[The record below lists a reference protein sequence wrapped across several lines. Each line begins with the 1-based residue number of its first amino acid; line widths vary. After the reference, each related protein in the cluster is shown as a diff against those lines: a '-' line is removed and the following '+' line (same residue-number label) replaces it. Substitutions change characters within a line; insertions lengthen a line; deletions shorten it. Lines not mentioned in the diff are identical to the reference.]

1 MLDREIIVIG
11 GGIAGCTAALF
22 AARLG
27 RDTLV
32 LNGGLPG
39 GQLLNVTRIEDYP
52 GFADPVAGFELCPIV
67 QDQALSA
74 GAAFEMVDA
83 IAVERH
89 DGAWAVN
96 THSGRLSA
104 GAVILATGSRQRA
117 LGIPGEDALVGKG
130 ISHCASCD
138 GPLFRD
144 RVVGVVGG
152 GDSALQEALELTD
165 YASKVVIFH
174 RGTTLTAQQS
184 YVARVT
190 ASDKVEVRFA
200 TRVIEARGEGS
211 LSSVVTEDTVTAAP
225 TEVAIAALFV
235 YVGSEPNVDLVPATV
250 ERDHHGRVNT
260 DTKMRTTLEGLL
272 AAGDMRSD
280 SAAQAVAAAGDGAT
294 AALAAHRF
302 LSGEAWPSLGVAA
315 TA

>member
-1 MLDREIIVIG
+1 MPDREIIVIG
-11 GGIAGCTAALF
+11 GGVAGCTAALF
-22 AARLG
+22 AARCG

-39 GQLLNVTRIEDYP
+39 GQLLNVGKIEDYP
-52 GFADPVAGFELCPIV
+52 GIAEPVAGFELCPTV

-74 GAAFEMVDA
+74 GAAFDMVDA
-83 IAVERH
+83 DAVEQQ
-89 DGAWAVN
+89 DGGWAV
-96 THSGRLSA
+96 TTQAGRLTA
-104 GAVILATGSRQRA
+104 AAVILATGSRQRA

-144 RVVGVVGG
+144 QVVGVVGG
-152 GDSALQEALELTD
+152 GDSALQEALELTE
-165 YASKVVIFH
+165 YAARVVIFH
-174 RGTTLTAQQS
+174 RGAAFTAQQS

-200 TRVIEARGEGS
+200 TRVTEARGDAS
-211 LSSVVTEDTVTAAP
+211 LSSVVTEDTGSGVLA
-225 TEVAIAALFV
+225 EVDLAALFV
-235 YVGSEPNVDLVPATV
+235 YVGSEPNSDLLPTAV
-250 ERDHHGRVNT
+250 ERDHHGRVRT

-272 AAGDMRSD
+272 AAGDVRSD

-294 AALAAHRF
+294 AAITAHRF
-302 LSGEAWPSLGVAA
+302 LCGEVWPSVGVTA